1 VRTAPPRPEPI
12 LPGATAAA
20 TDSSVVRYVTERV
33 LVYRQDELDAWKAG
47 DRSMVPDFYPAGL
60 LSRNQ
65 LAYGFAEMLT
75 LRHYHD
81 EAGWLGFLQY
91 DLAASYPCQRRRLLG
106 RRKVREIIPQD
117 LLQQLRALQHHPR
130 GSPGQPDLF
139 LYRDVGDFMF
149 VEVKKGTDTL
159 REPQYRSI
167 AQIMAVLGCP
177 VDIVYARE
185 ERQRRRPKRY
195 AFDLEAYGGHSTR

>member
-1 VRTAPPRPEPI
+1 MPPHSACMPAPTP
-12 LPGATAAA
+12 AAA
-20 TDSSVVRYVTERV
+20 ANAGPVRYVTERV
-33 LVYRQDELDAWKAG
+33 LLYRQDELDAWKAG

-81 EAGWLGFLQY
+81 EAGWLGFLHY

-106 RRKVREIIPQD
+106 RRRVREIIPQD
-117 LLQQLRALQHHPR
+117 RLQQLRAVMHQPR

-149 VEVKKGTDTL
+149 VEVKKGSDRL